1 MNHNILFF
9 LSFLVLI
16 VIIFIIIFEFVLK
29 KWKCNDN
36 KECVKVLGGDY
47 SSKSKCN
54 KRCKK
59 IKKQSLSQ
67 STPIESAPI
76 FPSTYNCVNNEC
88 NLSKDGVYNSLS
100 ECKSDCPRTVIEQH
114 IYYGYNYGLPYSPI
128 YLGPRFRHRR
138 RPRRRF
144 INRRLMGSGRRSP
157 GRRSPGRR
165 S

>member
-16 VIIFIIIFEFVLK
+16 VIIFIIIFEFELK

-100 ECKSDCPRTVIEQH
+100 ECKSDCPRTVIEQP

-128 YLGPRFRHRR
+128 YWGPRFRHRR

-144 INRRLMGSGRRSP
+144 INRRLMGPGLRGP